1 MHDHKDASAKAMRST
16 PKKSSGGPKTAKGKR
31 ASSQNALVHGATSN
45 NVVSP
50 DQKTLVERYEH
61 EFTAYYKPDSPLEK
75 LQIQRIALCK
85 AKLDA
90 LYDLEL
96 VKLQI
101 AKVELVGNPKLA
113 LDSVY
118 PSEDLTRSFAQNLST
133 GGQLSLPLNLTP
145 ELLETFSKEINS
157 AGGKI
162 DQVDEIYS
170 HMPSLGEF
178 IENEGKRLNTS
189 AYQVIL
195 RIGESIKTLL
205 DKGSV
210 NLSAVYEALELAT
223 DVMKHRKL
231 GHDAYYF
238 KKDTVESEGDADIK
252 NVNNALLSLTQLN
265 AIVVKAREVSKG
277 FDRMQDLLLRS
288 VTLGGEES
296 DRLLRYQTTWERR
309 LSSAIGELLAL
320 QTKNA
325 R

>member
-1 MHDHKDASAKAMRST
+1 MNPSG
-16 PKKSSGGPKTAKGKR
+16 KKSSGGLKGGPKTAEGKR
-31 ASSQNALVHGATSN
+31 ASSQNSLVHGATSN
-45 NVVSP
+45 NVVSA
-50 DQKTLVERYEH
+50 DQKALVVRYEH
-61 EFTAYYKPDSPLEK
+61 ELTAYYKPDSPLEK

-90 LYDLEL
+90 LYELEL

-101 AKVELVGNPKLA
+101 AKVELEGNPKLA
-113 LDSVY
+113 LDRVY
-118 PSEDLTRSFAQNLST
+118 PSEDLARSFAQDLSK
-133 GGQLSLPLNLTP
+133 GCQLSLPMNLTP
-145 ELLETFSKEINS
+145 ELLKTFSKEINS

-162 DQVDEIYS
+162 NQGDEIYS

-195 RIGESIKTLL
+195 RIGESIKTIL

-223 DVMKHRKL
+223 DVMQHRKL

-238 KKDTVESEGDADIK
+238 KKDTVECEGDVDIK
-252 NVNNALLSLTQLN
+252 NVNNALLSITELN
-265 AIVVKAREVSKG
+265 AIVVKAREVSKE
-277 FDRMQDLLLRS
+277 FNRMQDLLLRS

-296 DRLLRYQTTWERR
+296 DRLLRYQTT
-309 LSSAIGELLAL
+309 
-320 QTKNA
+320 
-325 R
+325 

>member
-1 MHDHKDASAKAMRST
+1 MHEHKDACEKAMNPSG
-16 PKKSSGGPKTAKGKR
+16 KKSSGGPKTAKGKR

-45 NVVSP
+45 NVVSS
-50 DQKTLVERYEH
+50 DQKALVERYEH
-61 EFTAYYKPDSPLEK
+61 ELTAYYKPDSPLEK

-90 LYDLEL
+90 LYELEL
-96 VKLQI
+96 IKLQI
-101 AKVELVGNPKLA
+101 AKVELEGNPKLA
-113 LDSVY
+113 LDCVY
-118 PSEDLTRSFAQNLST
+118 PKEDLTRSFVQNLSK
-133 GGQLSLPLNLTP
+133 GSQLSLPMNLTP

-162 DQVDEIYS
+162 DQGDEIYS

-210 NLSAVYEALELAT
+210 NLSALYEALELAT
-223 DVMKHRKL
+223 DVMQHRKL

-238 KKDTVESEGDADIK
+238 KKDTVESEGDVDIK
-252 NVNNALLSLTQLN
+252 NVNNALLSITQLN
-265 AIVVKAREVSKG
+265 AIVVKAREVSKE
-277 FDRMQDLLLRS
+277 FNRMQDLLLRS

-296 DRLLRYQTTWERR
+296 DRLLRYQTERVN
-309 LSSAIGELLAL
+309 LF
-320 QTKNA
+320 
-325 R
+325 

>member
-1 MHDHKDASAKAMRST
+1 MHDHKDAFEKAMNSSG
-16 PKKSSGGPKTAKGKR
+16 KKSSGGPKTAKGKR

-45 NVVSP
+45 KVVSA
-50 DQKTLVERYEH
+50 DQKALVERYEH

-90 LYDLEL
+90 LYELEL

-101 AKVELVGNPKLA
+101 AKVELEGNPKLA

-118 PSEDLTRSFAQNLST
+118 PSEDLTRSFAQNLSK
-133 GGQLSLPLNLTP
+133 GSQLSLPMNLTP

-162 DQVDEIYS
+162 DQGDEIYS
-170 HMPSLGEF
+170 HIPSLGEF

-205 DKGSV
+205 DKGNG
-210 NLSAVYEALELAT
+210 NLSVVYEALELAT
-223 DVMKHRKL
+223 DVMRHRKL

-238 KKDTVESEGDADIK
+238 KKDTVESEGDVDIK
-252 NVNNALLSLTQLN
+252 KVNNTLLSITQLN
-265 AIVVKAREVSKG
+265 AIVVKAREVSKE

-320 QTKNA
+320 QGKNA
-325 R
+325 H